1 MASAVD
7 IERLAAEIGENIYID
22 VAGWHLYLSDAH
34 LHTSIAEKVMPL
46 VEDNDINETTVLNV
60 VKNIQVPLGGKQTFV
75 ALTQLIPT
83 AVQQDLVKLL
93 EEYQANF

>member
-1 MASAVD
+1 MASAMD

-34 LHTSIAEKVMPL
+34 LHTTLAEKMMPL
-46 VEDNDINETTVLNV
+46 IEDGDIDEVATFDVLRTM
-60 VKNIQVPLGGKQTFV
+60 QVPLGGKQAFV
-75 ALTQLIPT
+75 PLPQLIPT

-93 EEYQANF
+93 EEYQRNY

>member
-22 VAGWHLYLSDAH
+22 VAGWHLYLAEAH
-34 LHTSIAEKVMPL
+34 LHTQLAEKLMPL
-46 VEDNDINETTVLNV
+46 VEDGDIDEAAIFDVLQT
-60 VKNIQVPLGGKQTFV
+60 IQVPLGGKQAFV
-75 ALTQLIPT
+75 PLPKLIPT

-93 EEYQANF
+93 EEYQSNY